1 VVLRYR
7 FNLEERGLA
16 PGTINVRMAAV
27 RRLAFEAADSGL
39 LSPELAAG
47 IYRVKGVRKLG
58 SRLGNWLTA
67 GEASALWQAPDAQTL
82 TGKRNRA
89 ILAILLGC
97 GLRRRELAELK
108 LESLQRREER
118 WAIVDLVGKGRH
130 IRTVPVPAW
139 VKYTLDEWL
148 VAAGIEKGP
157 LFRCVCRADTLWGDG
172 ISEKTVWH
180 VVKKTAATMKIAKL
194 SPHDLR
200 RSCARLCHDSGG
212 ELEQIQFLLGHVSV
226 QTTERYIGC
235 KQRFKVAVTIGSVS
249 RLGEFRRISLWK
261 RCRLTIQVKSWP
273 LLPSCKWNLNIA
285 ESSRDLIP
293 HCQNQG
299 RRACFHGNRLFRA
312 QRLCRYMGTLLRRHL
327 AAEPNE

>member
-1 VVLRYR
+1 MKRTTTTKLKGKKNRPKTKLGIPDLEMSKAAVLRSLGSPDSRRGYQHAIDEFVAWYCSEPRLAFNKTVVLRYR
-7 FNLEERGLA
+7 IHLEERGLA

-47 IYRVKGVRKLG
+47 IHRVKGVRKLG
-58 SRLGNWLTA
+58 LRLGNWLTA
-67 GEASALWQAPDAQTL
+67 GEASTLWQLPDSQTL

-97 GLRRRELAELK
+97 GLRRRELADLTM
-108 LESLQRREER
+108 ESIQKREER

-139 VKYTLDEWL
+139 VKDTLDAWL
-148 VAAGIEKGP
+148 AAAGIERGP
-157 LFRCVCRADTLWGDG
+157 LFRCVCRADKLWGDR

-180 VVKKTAATMKIAKL
+180 VVKKVAASLKMPQL

-200 RSCARLCHDSGG
+200 RSCARLCHASGG

-235 KQRFKVAVTIGSVS
+235 KQRFRGAVNDK
-249 RLGEFRRISLWK
+249 LGI
-261 RCRLTIQVKSWP
+261 
-273 LLPSCKWNLNIA
+273 
-285 ESSRDLIP
+285 
-293 HCQNQG
+293 
-299 RRACFHGNRLFRA
+299 
-312 QRLCRYMGTLLRRHL
+312 
-327 AAEPNE
+327 EPG